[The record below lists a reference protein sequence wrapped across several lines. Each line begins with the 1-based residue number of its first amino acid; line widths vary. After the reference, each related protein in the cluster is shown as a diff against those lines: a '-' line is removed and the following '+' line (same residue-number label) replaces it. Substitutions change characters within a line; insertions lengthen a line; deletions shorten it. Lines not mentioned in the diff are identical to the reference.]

1 MRKILIGILILFISY
16 SCVQEKQTHI
26 QKIITELQ
34 QSASKNVLV
43 AAHRGDWRH
52 APENSIKGIECS
64 IAMGVDI
71 VEVDVRK
78 TKDNQLIL
86 MHDGSIDRTTNGS
99 GKISDFTLDE
109 LRQFYLKN
117 NQGGKDAELTDH
129 KIPTLEEALLAAK
142 GNVLLNLDKA
152 YGLLNEIWP
161 LLQKTGTMDHVVL
174 KGGKN
179 ANQVIQDLSFTE
191 GQIFYMP
198 IVSDSQDSVVFRI
211 REHLSKYDP
220 IGFEIILQK
229 NDSVM
234 SEVDFIKTSGARVW
248 VNTLWGSLCMGH
260 TDAKALENPDDNWG
274 WVIGKGVNIIQT
286 DNPKEL
292 LEYLKSEGLREF

>member
-1 MRKILIGILILFISY
+1 MRNILIGIGILVLSI
-16 SCVQEKQTHI
+16 SCVQEKQTHV

-34 QSASKNVLV
+34 QSESKNVLV

-52 APENSIKGIECS
+52 APENSIKGIESS
-64 IAMGVDI
+64 IEMGVDI

-78 TKDNQLIL
+78 TRDNQLIL
-86 MHDGSIDRTTNGS
+86 MHDNSIDRTTNGK
-99 GKISDFTLDE
+99 GKVSDFTFGE

-129 KIPTLEEALLAAK
+129 KIPTLEEALLTAK
-142 GNVLLNLDKA
+142 GKVLLNLDKA

-161 LLQKTGTMDHVVL
+161 LLQKTGTMDHVIL
-174 KGGKN
+174 KGGRN
-179 ANQVIQDLSFTE
+179 ANQVVRDLSFTE
-191 GQIFYMP
+191 EQVFYMP

-220 IGFEIILQK
+220 IGFEFILRK
-229 NDSVM
+229 NDSLM
-234 SEVDFIKTSGARVW
+234 SEVDFIKASGARIW

-274 WVIGKGVNIIQT
+274 WVIKKGANIIQT

-292 LEYLKSEGLREF
+292 LEYLKSKGLREF